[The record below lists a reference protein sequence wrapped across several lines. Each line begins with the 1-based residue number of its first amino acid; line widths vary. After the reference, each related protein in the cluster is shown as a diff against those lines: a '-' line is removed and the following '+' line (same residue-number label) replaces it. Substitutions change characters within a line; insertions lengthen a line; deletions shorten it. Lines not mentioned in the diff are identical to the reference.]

1 MCLCIDR
8 HEAPYLDRLCDPTG
22 PGACE
27 RPCRRQ
33 LTVRAK
39 RRDWRTRRGL
49 ALAILVY
56 VSISLSAHSH
66 RSKINRVDIHKLF
79 HFEPINDN

>member
-1 MCLCIDR
+1 MITVVFAYR
-8 HEAPYLDRLCDPTG
+8 PPEAPYLDRLCDPTV

-39 RRDWRTRRGL
+39 RRDWRTGRGL

-56 VSISLSAHSH
+56 VSCISFGLTF
-66 RSKINRVDIHKLF
+66 RSK
-79 HFEPINDN
+79 